1 MFEKEVKFW
10 ISGIANGQAMDIF
23 LMPPS
28 WRETLEKLEEK
39 YGVEYD
45 EETDA
50 YYLPR
55 NKYFAFKREAKR
67 RLKSVQIYAL
77 R

>member
-1 MFEKEVKFW
+1 MKEVKFW
-10 ISGIANGQAMDIF
+10 ISGIANGISTDIF
-23 LMPPS
+23 LMPKK
-28 WRETLEKLEEK
+28 WRETLEKLMEK

-55 NKYFAFKREAKR
+55 RKYFAFKREAKQ
-67 RLKSVQIYAL
+67 LLGFSVHIYAL
-77 R
+77 K